1 MLVLGYS
8 GFSGFWGVVA
18 TDFFQFFLALLGA
31 IIVAVVAVVAV
42 VNLGGMGSLIEQVQA
57 VGGIEL
63 LVFAPLERSAG
74 GWYRWSETTG
84 ISDATL
90 DAFYSKVRPSGPG
103 WAR

>member
-1 MLVLGYS
+1 VLVLGYS
-8 GFSGFWGVVA
+8 GFLGFWGVVA

-31 IIVAVVAVVAV
+31 IIVAVVAVV
-42 VNLGGMGSLIEQVQA
+42 NLGGMGSLIEQVQA

-63 LVFAPLERSAG
+63 LAFVPLERSAG
-74 GWYRWSETTG
+74 GWYRWSETAG

-90 DAFYSKVRPSGPG
+90 DAFYSKVRPGGPS